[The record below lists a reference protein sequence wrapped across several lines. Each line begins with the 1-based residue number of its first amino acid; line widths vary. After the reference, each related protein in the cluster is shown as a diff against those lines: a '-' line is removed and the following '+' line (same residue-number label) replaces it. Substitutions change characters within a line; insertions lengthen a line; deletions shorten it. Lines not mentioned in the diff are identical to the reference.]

1 MPAARKVTASLEAVA
16 VFRHFKNSAR
26 KMTEK
31 EAGTRCRLLL
41 VHSTGDTRAPYL
53 FVEDKYAVL
62 AGEAHFQQL
71 AALSQ
76 EHRVIR

>member
-1 MPAARKVTASLEAVA
+1 MPIVRKETASEKAIAGVCNLRSSVA
-16 VFRHFKNSAR
+16 GLTN
-26 KMTEK
+26 K
-31 EAGTRCRLLL
+31 EAATRCSLLL
-41 VHSTGDTRAPYL
+41 VHSKGVTWAPNL